1 MIWRNN
7 LSWKTYLYKQNKFYV
22 WNNSFRGELVLL
34 LVETNVNLVFLYD
47 NEFNKLT
54 FETFEKRGMLHKMN
68 YFLWFV
74 GTQIKS

>member
-7 LSWKTYLYKQNKFYV
+7 LSWKTYLYKQNRFYV
-22 WNNSFRGELVLL
+22 WKNSFRGELVLL

-54 FETFEKRGMLHKMN
+54 FDTFEKHGMDVPQAEL
-68 YFLWFV
+68 LFV
-74 GTQIKS
+74 ACGNSD